1 MDDRDDHSADGS
13 EDQQQDD
20 EVVSSK
26 MPDLNRTLSTNAS
39 SKRMMLLPMVLALT
53 ASELRQRNA

>member
-20 EVVSSK
+20 EVVSCK
-26 MPDLNRTLSTNAS
+26 MPDLNMKLSTNAS
-39 SKRMMLLPMVLALT
+39 SKRMMLLPLVLALP

>member
-20 EVVSSK
+20 EVVSCK
-26 MPDLNRTLSTNAS
+26 MPDLNRTLSTNAL
-39 SKRMMLLPMVLALT
+39 SKRMMLLLMALALT
-53 ASELRQRNA
+53 ASE